1 MAQSKF
7 LFYNGKLMR
16 SDQLLISPDNRSF
29 RYGDGFFETI
39 KVWKGKIVLANYHM
53 ERLFTSLNV
62 LQFVPPVYFTPD
74 YITEQVLALA

>member
-7 LFYNGKLMR
+7 LFYNGKIMR

-39 KVWKGKIVLANYHM
+39 KVCKGKLVLANYHM
-53 ERLFTSLNV
+53 ERLFTSLDL
-62 LQFVPPVYFTPD
+62 LQNQP
-74 YITEQVLALA
+74 ALGIRMIADQRLDSHV